1 MIWSCCITDSIGIW
15 RSIWMQF
22 SAFFSE

>member
-22 SAFFSE
+22 SACFSE